1 MIVTMPSAQP
11 VSTPKTAKGKVPA
24 PAPVAAPPEQKLC
37 SAGVATTVPQKA
49 VTSPQKRMT
58 TSSPKAR
65 TTTAANGEG
74 PSTAIDKV
82 DTSYLQTL
90 MGYNARRA
98 ALSIIELFLERLA
111 PYGLKPVDFSVM
123 STIQHNPGVTSRQLC
138 AALNL
143 LPPNLVGL
151 IQSLESRGLI
161 DRKPHP
167 HDRRAVGLHA
177 TAKGQA
183 LMQQAEQTASDLEI
197 EKTAKLTPA
206 QRKTLLALL
215 QKIYL

>member
-1 MIVTMPSAQP
+1 MPQ
-11 VSTPKTAKGKVPA
+11 PKTPVAPQSAAPRRATKPAKA
-24 PAPVAAPPEQKLC
+24 PASKAAKPAAAGDVAA
-37 SAGVATTVPQKA
+37 V
-49 VTSPQKRMT
+49 
-58 TSSPKAR
+58 
-65 TTTAANGEG
+65 
-74 PSTAIDKV
+74 DKV
-82 DTSYLQTL
+82 DTRYLQTL

-123 STIQHNPGVTSRQLC
+123 TTIHHNPGVTSRQLC

-161 DRKPHP
+161 ERKPHP
-167 HDRRAVGLHA
+167 HDGRAVGLHA

-183 LMQQAEQTASDLEI
+183 LMVQAEQTASDLEI
-197 EKTAKLTPA
+197 EKTARLTPA
-206 QRKTLLALL
+206 QRKTLLELL

>member
-1 MIVTMPSAQP
+1 MPKPQSKAPGTSARKK
-11 VSTPKTAKGKVPA
+11 VKVPA
-24 PAPVAAPPEQKLC
+24 EVPFGVTEDLAVTKPAGG
-37 SAGVATTVPQKA
+37 SAG
-49 VTSPQKRMT
+49 
-58 TSSPKAR
+58 
-65 TTTAANGEG
+65 
-74 PSTAIDKV
+74 PSNDNPLAAIDKV
-82 DTSYLQTL
+82 DTRYLQTL

-138 AALNL
+138 ATLNL

-161 DRKPHP
+161 ERKPHP
-167 HDRRAVGLHA
+167 HDGRAVGLHA
-177 TAKGQA
+177 SPKGQA
-183 LMQQAEQTASDLEI
+183 LMVQAEQAASELEI
-197 EKTAKLTPA
+197 EKTAKLTPS
-206 QRKTLLALL
+206 QRKTLLVLL

>member
-1 MIVTMPSAQP
+1 MPRQ
-11 VSTPKTAKGKVPA
+11 PKTKPLASQ
-24 PAPVAAPPEQKLC
+24 AAAQRADQSLSPHD
-37 SAGVATTVPQKA
+37 TVPR
-49 VTSPQKRMT
+49 VVD
-58 TSSPKAR
+58 
-65 TTTAANGEG
+65 E
-74 PSTAIDKV
+74 V
-82 DTSYLQTL
+82 DTRYLQTL

-98 ALSIIELFLERLA
+98 ALSIIEVFLERLA

-123 STIQHNPGVTSRQLC
+123 STICHNPGVTSRQLC
-138 AALNL
+138 NTLNL

-161 DRKPHP
+161 ERKPHP
-167 HDRRAVGLHA
+167 HDGRAVGLHA
-177 TAKGQA
+177 TSKGQA
-183 LMQQAEQTASDLEI
+183 LMVQAEQTATELEL